1 MRMGRIILAFIFAVA
16 TSHVLTSIAG
26 TQLVLA
32 DIRGYGLTITLS
44 ERLAATFHDIHGLV
58 PTLPMLIGATF
69 LIAFSV
75 AAVGHRFL
83 RGHRRYWYMA
93 AGFTSLPV
101 AMMLIKST
109 LGANP
114 FAAAGTVTGL
124 LFIALCSM
132 AGALLFAR
140 LTLKKEV

>member
-58 PTLPMLIGATF
+58 PTDRVHLC
-69 LIAFSV
+69 
-75 AAVGHRFL
+75 
-83 RGHRRYWYMA
+83 
-93 AGFTSLPV
+93 
-101 AMMLIKST
+101 
-109 LGANP
+109 
-114 FAAAGTVTGL
+114 AAAART
-124 LFIALCSM
+124 S
-132 AGALLFAR
+132 FAWS
-140 LTLKKEV
+140 